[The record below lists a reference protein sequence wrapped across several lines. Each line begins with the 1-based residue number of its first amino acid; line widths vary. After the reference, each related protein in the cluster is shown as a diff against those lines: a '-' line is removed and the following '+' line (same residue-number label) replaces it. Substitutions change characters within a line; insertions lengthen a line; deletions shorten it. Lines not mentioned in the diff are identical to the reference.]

1 MRWNRPVIE
10 HYTHIL
16 THLSLSIAYSCHAG
30 GVWWCAW
37 VLGRKCMCFL
47 LVASDW
53 SYTRLNRTGSVCAH
67 VCVRAP
73 PLRSRGFV
81 LLYYNPKIQEQT
93 LISLYAEWSRSAC
106 TCTRS
111 HTYAREHKL
120 QTALVHW
127 ESKSLSL
134 SQLYFSFWLR
144 SHTED
149 ARGSFVCL
157 GEKEKE
163 TMEWYRAMY
172 CGMLSISTKKGNSQ
186 FGKPATWEKIYFQ
199 WCYKIIWH
207 SFQRS
212 QIHWFPSH
220 LWPIFHK
227 CFFYI

>member
-1 MRWNRPVIE
+1 M
-10 HYTHIL
+10 L
-16 THLSLSIAYSCHAG
+16 TERFRSKHLLAYMQNEVGQHAH
-30 GVWWCAW
+30 A
-37 VLGRKCMCFL
+37 
-47 LVASDW
+47 
-53 SYTRLNRTGSVCAH
+53 
-67 VCVRAP
+67 
-73 PLRSRGFV
+73 
-81 LLYYNPKIQEQT
+81 
-93 LISLYAEWSRSAC
+93 
-106 TCTRS
+106 RS
-111 HTYAREHKL
+111 HIHMHVNINFKQLWCTGKA
-120 QTALVHW
+120 
-127 ESKSLSL
+127 SLSL

-186 FGKPATWEKIYFQ
+186 FGKQATWEKIYFQ

-207 SFQRS
+207 SFQSS